1 MKHMY
6 EYGNIKN
13 AEVGDIVEAV
23 DKSNH
28 ETTKGKLYIIQSG
41 STNGS
46 IGHFITDEDEKSAGI
61 ALDKRFWKLLKN
73 QTRF

>member
-23 DKSNH
+23 DKSDH

-46 IGHFITDEDEKSAGI
+46 IGQFITDED
-61 ALDKRFWKLLKN
+61 
-73 QTRF
+73 